1 MLCTDIVS
9 DIKNNYCTQH
19 VLPRASDKDLPVPNP
34 IFSNLRY
41 TALTNASVVSIIR
54 HSSSTL
60 KKLDLSYT
68 CAAKNFIGSHNDC
81 IHLPDLFQ
89 LKSMKNLTNLD
100 FDTKCSELESVIT
113 RPRHDR

>member
-1 MLCTDIVS
+1 MGDFGRQYLHITIVPLLPQLCKPAYLS
-9 DIKNNYCTQH
+9 P
-19 VLPRASDKDLPVPNP
+19 LMA
-34 IFSNLRY
+34 
-41 TALTNASVVSIIR
+41 ALTRYLLCEILIYT
-54 HSSSTL
+54 TL
-60 KKLDLSYT
+60 

-100 FDTKCSELESVIT
+100 FDTKCFDFDSVIT